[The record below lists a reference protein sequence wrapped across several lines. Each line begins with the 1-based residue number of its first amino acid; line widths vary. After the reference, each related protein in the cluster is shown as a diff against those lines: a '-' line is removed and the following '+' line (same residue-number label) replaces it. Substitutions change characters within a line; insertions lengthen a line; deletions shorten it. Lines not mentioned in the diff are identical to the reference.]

1 MEYRDDQLPP
11 LGPLGE
17 EPERERVKIPI
28 RDRRKLYE
36 QDAGAEAE
44 ASAGAASEDTGSA
57 QPAADPGEAEARAQ
71 AYLEDLQRLKAEFD
85 NFRRRTAREQ
95 GQLREYVAGEIVG
108 RLLGVLDNFQLA
120 VASAEGNR
128 DFDSMFQGVQ
138 MVYRDLKSALEDIGL
153 EPVSAR
159 GQLFDP
165 NKHEAVE
172 RSEGD
177 GSGVEAV
184 EETLRDGYMFKG
196 AVLRP
201 ALVRVTQNAEAADEP
216 ALDAKDSES

>member
-1 MEYRDDQLPP
+1 MEYGNQELPP
-11 LGPLGE
+11 LGPFGE
-17 EPERERVKIPI
+17 EQQEEKRGKIPI

-36 QDAGAEAE
+36 TSEAE
-44 ASAGAASEDTGSA
+44 AAEAAPATPSPEDAGEESSAALR
-57 QPAADPGEAEARAQ
+57 EAEAKAE
-71 AYLEDLQRLKAEFD
+71 AYLQDLQRLKAEFD

-95 GQLREYVAGEIVG
+95 GELRQYVAGEIVG

-120 VASAEGNR
+120 VDSAEDSR
-128 DFDSMFQGVQ
+128 DFDSMFKGVQ
-138 MVYRDLKSALEDIGL
+138 MVYRDLQSALEDIGL

-165 NKHEAVE
+165 NMHEAVE
-172 RSEGD
+172 ESEGD
-177 GSGVEAV
+177 GSGVVAV

-201 ALVRVTQNAEAADEP
+201 ALVRVTQNAQAADEP
-216 ALDAKDSES
+216 DDA

>member
-1 MEYRDDQLPP
+1 MEYGNQELPP
-11 LGPLGE
+11 LGPFGE
-17 EPERERVKIPI
+17 EQEEKRGKIPI

-36 QDAGAEAE
+36 TSEAE
-44 ASAGAASEDTGSA
+44 AAEAAPATPSPEDAGEESSAALR
-57 QPAADPGEAEARAQ
+57 EAEAKAE
-71 AYLEDLQRLKAEFD
+71 AYLQDLQRLKAEFD

-95 GQLREYVAGEIVG
+95 GELRQYVAGEIVG

-120 VASAEGNR
+120 VDSAEDSR
-128 DFDSMFQGVQ
+128 DFDSMFKGVQ
-138 MVYRDLKSALEDIGL
+138 MVYRDLQSALEDIGL

-165 NKHEAVE
+165 NMHEAVE
-172 RSEGD
+172 ESEGD
-177 GSGVEAV
+177 GSGVVAV

-201 ALVRVTQNAEAADEP
+201 ALVKVTQNAQAADEP
-216 ALDAKDSES
+216 DDA

>member
-1 MEYRDDQLPP
+1 MEYGNQELPP
-11 LGPLGE
+11 LEPFGE
-17 EPERERVKIPI
+17 EQEEKRGKIPI

-36 QDAGAEAE
+36 SSEAE
-44 ASAGAASEDTGSA
+44 AAEDASATPSPEDENEESSAALR
-57 QPAADPGEAEARAQ
+57 EAEAKAE
-71 AYLEDLQRLKAEFD
+71 AYLQDLQRLKAEFD

-95 GQLREYVAGEIVG
+95 GELRQYVAGEIVG

-120 VASAEGNR
+120 VDSAEESR
-128 DFDSMFQGVQ
+128 DFDSMFKGVQ
-138 MVYRDLKSALEDIGL
+138 MVYRDLQSALEDIGL

-165 NKHEAVE
+165 NMHEAVE
-172 RSEGD
+172 ESEGD
-177 GSGVEAV
+177 GSGVVAV

-201 ALVRVTQNAEAADEP
+201 ALVKVTQNAQAADEP
-216 ALDAKDSES
+216 DDA